1 MIQNH
6 FWVTQ
11 ITQVEK
17 RNSQQPV
24 KIVNQLLINLI
35 KKLHPSHVYLGVF
48 GTNLVCSSETILH
61 GFTLHENKEKAQHCL
76 TLR

>member
-1 MIQNH
+1 MIHNH

-17 RNSQQPV
+17 RISQQPV
-24 KIVNQLLINLI
+24 KIVTLNLI
-35 KKLHPSHVYLGVF
+35 KELHPSHVYLGVF

-61 GFTLHENKEKAQHCL
+61 GFTLHENKEKAQHCFNAEA
-76 TLR
+76 TQ